1 MFCWHFDATISKGSF
16 YIKDSRNSRR
26 RERSWLCNLPDASHR
41 SSRNHFSTV
50 IALVLRFVLSS
61 KYCWTNRNFS
71 KKDTFGKKLINTNII
86 ETCSLSSYL
95 IDFIIHEFVDKFQ
108 TILVLP
114 YLKKK
119 EKEKKHVHPR
129 YVKREL
135 ITRINKRRKEFAGF
149 DDVPKLNC
157 AKGSG
162 KGGRGWV
169 PNPIFII
176 STWHPRFPISIKGG
190 APPCRGF
197 LSVFIIKFLGVE
209 SWPSRI
215 PPLFK
220 CFNIRIHVAFDC
232 ILMAPI
238 YRPIPLITF
247 IE

>member
-1 MFCWHFDATISKGSF
+1 M
-16 YIKDSRNSRR
+16 
-26 RERSWLCNLPDASHR
+26 CNLPDASHR

-61 KYCWTNRNFS
+61 KYCRTNRNFS

-162 KGGRGWV
+162 KGGGSKSY
-169 PNPIFII
+169 F
-176 STWHPRFPISIKGG
+176 HYF
-190 APPCRGF
+190 
-197 LSVFIIKFLGVE
+197 
-209 SWPSRI
+209 
-215 PPLFK
+215 
-220 CFNIRIHVAFDC
+220 HVASSISYFDKGWC
-232 ILMAPI
+232 AALSRVPVSF
-238 YRPIPLITF
+238 YN
-247 IE
+247 

>member
-1 MFCWHFDATISKGSF
+1 MLHV
-16 YIKDSRNSRR
+16 R
-26 RERSWLCNLPDASHR
+26 
-41 SSRNHFSTV
+41 
-50 IALVLRFVLSS
+50 
-61 KYCWTNRNFS
+61 
-71 KKDTFGKKLINTNII
+71 
-86 ETCSLSSYL
+86 SLSSYL
-95 IDFIIHEFVDKFQ
+95 INFVY
-108 TILVLP
+108 TSLSTVLLSNHP
-114 YLKKK
+114 RSSLFKKK
-119 EKEKKHVHPR
+119 EKNTYTLRKTGINYANKQEKK
-129 YVKREL
+129 
-135 ITRINKRRKEFAGF
+135 RIC

-157 AKGSG
+157 AKGL
-162 KGGRGWV
+162 GGG